1 MCQYDLDV
9 SVWGFNADN
18 EASDMQK
25 CLLVLEER
33 ADICYNYMIY
43 EYG

>member
-1 MCQYDLDV
+1 MCQYGLGV
-9 SVWGFNADN
+9 RALGFNADN
-18 EASDMQK
+18 KVSDMQK